1 MHLVT
6 FRRRIYSG
14 IVGLEISK
22 RGNYGKHQINQT
34 KNKHMKT
41 GTFLKCLTVAAGLL
55 CATAFQV
62 AAQPAGGGGG
72 GGGGGGRGGRGGVL
86 TQEQNQQMRDALP
99 MDSAELTALTA
110 KLTAAQKEAV
120 DAALAKDA
128 TDASVRA
135 KVEAV
140 AKVQTDIAMLHF
152 SKAVKP
158 IAASVTDEQK
168 TQIAAA
174 PGATAATYGQLFG
187 GGFGGGGRRG
197 GGGGGGG
204 GGGAPAGN

>member
-1 MHLVT
+1 
-6 FRRRIYSG
+6 
-14 IVGLEISK
+14 
-22 RGNYGKHQINQT
+22 
-34 KNKHMKT
+34 MKT

-55 CATAFQV
+55 CATTLQV

-72 GGGGGGRGGRGGVL
+72 GGGGGGRGGRGGVF
-86 TQEQNQQMRDALP
+86 TPEQNTQMRDALP

-128 TDASVRA
+128 TEATVRA

-140 AKVQTDIAMLHF
+140 AKIQTDIAMLHYT
-152 SKAVKP
+152 KAVKP
-158 IAASVTDEQK
+158 MAASVTDDQK

-174 PGATAATYGQLFG
+174 PGMTYNQFVGG
-187 GGFGGGGRRG
+187 GGFGGRGGRR
-197 GGGGGGG
+197 GGGGGG

>member
-1 MHLVT
+1 
-6 FRRRIYSG
+6 
-14 IVGLEISK
+14 
-22 RGNYGKHQINQT
+22 
-34 KNKHMKT
+34 MKT

-55 CATAFQV
+55 CATTLQV
-62 AAQPAGGGGG
+62 AAQPAG

-86 TQEQNQQMRDALP
+86 TPEQNTQMRDALP

-128 TDASVRA
+128 TEATVRA

-140 AKVQTDIAMLHF
+140 SKIQVDIAMLRY

-168 TQIAAA
+168 TQIDAT
-174 PGATAATYGQLFG
+174 PGPTYGQFFG